1 MSIFDWI
8 NSDEGPKFD
17 DDLDTPHGSD
27 DFAGVTRWNGKQKET
42 GDRNDNAERDAEIE
56 RGISER
62 RESQRNFDALYRL
75 QLSEPRKPRRDEIAA
90 QELEQARQLNAGRGM
105 RDATDEGKRRT
116 SSPHRTPYGIAPS
129 VYVEPKQRY
138 DFTPVLIAAFFLV
151 AIFAVLGG

>member
-8 NSDEGPKFD
+8 NSDDGPKFD

-42 GDRNDNAERDAEIE
+42 GDRDDKSERNAEIE

-75 QLSEPRKPRRDEIAA
+75 QLSETSKPKRDEIAA
-90 QELEQARQLNAGRGM
+90 QELEQARQLNAERGM
-105 RDATDEGKRRT
+105 RDAIEEGQRRT
-116 SSPHRTPYGIAPS
+116 SSPHRTPYGLAPS
-129 VYVEPKQRY
+129 VYVEPAQRF
-138 DFTPVLIAAFFLV
+138 DFTPVLIVAFIMLGIFV
-151 AIFAVLGG
+151 ALGG